1 MPDVIPPGST
11 VFIDA
16 NIFLYK
22 ILEHWKY
29 SEPCTKLLKDVNY
42 GKYSGVTSVFVCR
55 KYSIG
60 SCSQSFSKSTIEAK
74 YSIKYL
80 KDNPNVLREL
90 SAAWVAIENIEQIE
104 NLIIVGVGRDVL
116 DLAMTYSKRY
126 GLLSTDAIHTATMKQ
141 EGLSILA
148 SNDRD
153 FERVDWLK
161 LWSPDPGPK
170 N

>member
-1 MPDVIPPGST
+1 MPDVISPGST

-29 SEPCTKLLKDVNY
+29 SEPCTKFLKNVNY
-42 GKYSGVTSVFVCR
+42 GKYSGVTSVFVCSEVFHR
-55 KYSIG
+55 VMLAELFEKYN
-60 SCSQSFSKSTIEAK
+60 IEAR

-80 KDNPNVLREL
+80 KDNPDILKEL
-90 SAAWVAIENIEQIE
+90 SAAREAIENIKQIE
-104 NLIIVGVGRDVL
+104 NLIIVGVGRDTL
-116 DLAMTYSKRY
+116 DLALAFSEKY
-126 GLLSTDAIHTATMKQ
+126 GLLSTDAIHAATMKQ

-161 LWSPDPGPK
+161 LWKP
-170 N
+170 